1 MLSTSRES
9 SATWAHVLS
18 ALPSAKV
25 QRDSWQSCLEWWGGQ
40 IKVLGACWRL
50 WSDGQNWE
58 SNSFWRHDFNAPKTM
73 QSLLNLFKDY
83 LSLTCLIWSCAG
95 LREDTE
101 VQMQNF
107 RDKS

>member
-1 MLSTSRES
+1 M
-9 SATWAHVLS
+9 LS

-40 IKVLGACWRL
+40 IKVLGACWGL
-50 WSDGQNWE
+50 WSDGQNWG
-58 SNSFWRHDFNAPKTM
+58 RHDFNAPKTM
-73 QSLLNLFKDY
+73 QSLLNLFKAY
-83 LSLTCLIWSCAG
+83 LSLTYLIWSCAG
-95 LREDTE
+95 LREDIE